1 VEEQAGTEVPVDV
14 SPIPVGMYVV
24 VWISVFMAVTWG
36 MMHLFGT
43 HRRNREADDEL
54 RRGAPD
60 DQTLQE

>member
-1 VEEQAGTEVPVDV
+1 MDV

-43 HRRNREADDEL
+43 HRRNREADEAA